1 MINRK
6 PANPEALRLKMAD
19 LCARSEQCEHEIRE
33 KLRKKMLPPAEIDK
47 IIDFLIDGKFI
58 DNSRYARSFTNDK
71 VRFSGWGRNKI
82 RMALAYKGI
91 PSSFISEAL
100 EGIDEKEYRTSL
112 MKVSTTKAKNLD
124 LNEYDDRAK
133 LYRHLISR
141 GYESSLATKVIA
153 HLKKLRE

>member
-33 KLRKKMLPPAEIDK
+33 KLRKKMLPTAEIDK
-47 IIDFLIDGKFI
+47 IIYFLINGKFI

-82 RMALAYKGI
+82 RMALAYKRI
-91 PSSFISEAL
+91 PSSLIAEAL
-100 EGIDEKEYRTSL
+100 EEIDENEYRTSL
-112 MKVSTTKAKNLD
+112 MKVATTKAKNLD

-141 GYESSLATKVIA
+141 GYESSLVTKIIA
-153 HLKKLRE
+153 YLKKQRE

>member
-1 MINRK
+1 MNNRK

-33 KLRKKMLPPAEIDK
+33 KLRKKMLPAAEIDK
-47 IIDFLIDGKFI
+47 IIDFLIHGKFI

-82 RMALAYKGI
+82 RMALAYKRI
-91 PSSFISEAL
+91 PTSLIAEAL
-100 EGIDEKEYRTSL
+100 EEINEKEYRSTL
-112 MKVSTTKAKNLD
+112 IKVATTKARNLD
-124 LNEYDDRAK
+124 LEEYDDRAK

-153 HLKKLRE
+153 YIRKQKE